1 MAPWMS
7 DADKAELLELMKN
20 RLRMGQ
26 IGKEE
31 ILRAQMALDTTE
43 AQMRA
48 ALAEESASA
57 ATKVAADASVK
68 NARYMLWSVIAAAV
82 SAIASLAS
90 TTVAVFGH
98 H

>member
-7 DADKAELLELMKN
+7 DADKAELLDLMKN
-20 RLRMGQ
+20 RFRMGQ

-31 ILRAQMALDTTE
+31 ILRAEMALDTTE

-68 NARYMLWSVIAAAV
+68 NARYMLWSVIAATI
-82 SAIASLAS
+82 SAFASLGS
-90 TTVAVFGH
+90 TAIAVFGRH
-98 H
+98 